1 MTPHEKQGIFSNP
14 TLLLSCVWSEIR
26 TKNGKCKERSGQRG
40 GVAVVVGRGWK
51 GTKTGQGRAA
61 HIFPLLCF
69 YSLRLTG
76 NALRCFRES
85 FLLQEKLSRLII
97 KPENR
102 RVVGHDRAR
111 FLLMF
116 LPDHSH
122 IILLWLTIPYSF
134 IKYSIL
140 FTFWEKTSLLENAAP
155 RVALVTCLLPIV
167 SPWNNCPWC
176 ISCAAR
182 TPALLV
188 H

>member
-1 MTPHEKQGIFSNP
+1 MT
-14 TLLLSCVWSEIR
+14 
-26 TKNGKCKERSGQRG
+26 
-40 GVAVVVGRGWK
+40 AVGRGWK

-76 NALRCFRES
+76 NALRCFRER

-102 RVVGHDRAR
+102 EVVGHDRVR

-122 IILLWLTIPYSF
+122 FILLSLSVPYSLLNTQF
-134 IKYSIL
+134 S
-140 FTFWEKTSLLENAAP
+140 SLSEGRLHFS
-155 RVALVTCLLPIV
+155 RTQHHMLL
-167 SPWNNCPWC
+167 
-176 ISCAAR
+176 
-182 TPALLV
+182 
-188 H
+188 